1 MTYPMLLS
9 WYDENRRILPFRG
22 TRDPYAVWISEIML
36 QQTRTDTV
44 CAYYLRFMKR
54 FPDVSSLAQADEQEV
69 LKLWEGLGYY
79 SRARN
84 LHKAAKII
92 QSQYGGRFPTRYEG
106 IRSLPGVG
114 DYTAAAIASIAYHL
128 PYPAIDGNLTRVLSR
143 VHGIRED
150 VDRPAAKQLIR
161 KAGEAEIDRN
171 RPGDWNQ
178 ALMDLGAS
186 ICVPGTPDCAVC
198 PLSSHCDAC
207 RQGDAA
213 QLPIRSAA
221 KPPVPIDVGVGL
233 IIAEGHVLTLKRE
246 SALLKGLW
254 VFLLNE
260 GDSTPEGMQK
270 KAKQMGVDECAPV
283 FLCEARHVFTHRI
296 WNMKLYRIDLPAIPR
311 RITGQWADAQM
322 LSDLPM
328 PAAMKA
334 ARKAAMEIL
343 KSE

>member
-1 MTYPMLLS
+1 MAYPMLLS
-9 WYDENRRILPFRG
+9 WYDENRRVLPFRG

-44 CAYYLRFMKR
+44 CGYYLRFMKR

-69 LKLWEGLGYY
+69 LKFWEGLGYY

-92 QSQYGGRFPTRYEG
+92 QDQYGGQFPTRYGG

-150 VDRPAAKQLIR
+150 VDRPAVKQLIR
-161 KAGEAEIDRN
+161 EAGEAEIDRD

-186 ICVPGTPDCAVC
+186 VCVPGTPDCAAC

-213 QLPIRSAA
+213 LLPIRSAA
-221 KPPVPIDVGVGL
+221 KPPVPVDVGVGL
-233 IIAEGHVLTLKRE
+233 IIAEGHVLTVKRE

-260 GDSTPEGMQK
+260 GDSAPEGMQK
-270 KAKQMGVDECAPV
+270 KAKQMGIDERAPI
-283 FLCEARHVFTHRI
+283 FLGEARHVFTHRI
-296 WNMKLYRIDLPAIPR
+296 WNMKLYRIDLSDMPR
-311 RITGQWADAQM
+311 RIAGQWADAQM

-328 PAAMKA
+328 PTAMKA

-343 KSE
+343 KSK